1 MKNKLKQIVLGNFL
15 IDEGSFRKWR
25 YVIFLFSMCLI
36 MIYSSHL
43 VDSKIITISELK
55 NETSILKSDFIEG
68 RKKVMK
74 LKMES
79 NVTDVMFERQIKS
92 STIPPKK
99 IVIEQWKLIK
109 NNFYTDFT
117 WLQVFLLFWV

>member
-25 YVIFLFSMCLI
+25 YVIFLFSMCLM

-55 NETSILKSDFIEG
+55 NETSILKSNFIEV

-74 LKMES
+74 LKMS
-79 NVTDVMFERQIKS
+79 LTLLLLCL
-92 STIPPKK
+92 KK
-99 IVIEQWKLIK
+99 GLKAQQS
-109 NNFYTDFT
+109 
-117 WLQVFLLFWV
+117 LQKK

>member
-1 MKNKLKQIVLGNFL
+1 
-15 IDEGSFRKWR
+15 
-25 YVIFLFSMCLI
+25 MCLM

-55 NETSILKSDFIEG
+55 NETSILKSNFIEG

-79 NVTDVMFERQIKS
+79 NVTDVMFEKGIKS

-99 IVIEQWKLIK
+99 IVIE
-109 NNFYTDFT
+109 
-117 WLQVFLLFWV
+117 

>member
-15 IDEGSFRKWR
+15 IHEGSFRKWR

-79 NVTDVMFERQIKS
+79 NVTDVMFERGIKS

-99 IVIEQWKLIK
+99 IVIE
-109 NNFYTDFT
+109 
-117 WLQVFLLFWV
+117 

>member
-1 MKNKLKQIVLGNFL
+1 
-15 IDEGSFRKWR
+15 
-25 YVIFLFSMCLI
+25 

-79 NVTDVMFERQIKS
+79 NVTDVMSERRIKS

-99 IVIEQWKLIK
+99 IVIE
-109 NNFYTDFT
+109 
-117 WLQVFLLFWV
+117 

>member
-15 IDEGSFRKWR
+15 IDEGSIRKWR

-55 NETSILKSDFIEG
+55 NETSILKSNFIEG

-79 NVTDVMFERQIKS
+79 NVTDVMFERGIKS

-99 IVIEQWKLIK
+99 IVIE
-109 NNFYTDFT
+109 
-117 WLQVFLLFWV
+117 

>member
-25 YVIFLFSMCLI
+25 YVIFLFSMCLM

-55 NETSILKSDFIEG
+55 NETSILKSNFIEL

-79 NVTDVMFERQIKS
+79 NVTAVMFEKGIKAQQS
-92 STIPPKK
+92 LQKK
-99 IVIEQWKLIK
+99 
-109 NNFYTDFT
+109 
-117 WLQVFLLFWV
+117 

>member
-15 IDEGSFRKWR
+15 IDEGSFRKWM
-25 YVIFLFSMCLI
+25 YVIFLFSMCLM

-55 NETSILKSDFIEG
+55 NETSILKSNFIEG

-79 NVTDVMFERQIKS
+79 NVTDVMFEKGIKS

-99 IVIEQWKLIK
+99 IVIE
-109 NNFYTDFT
+109 
-117 WLQVFLLFWV
+117 